1 MRNTIL
7 VFVLIV
13 SGCLTA
19 QAQTLR
25 MDQVPK
31 VAQHN
36 FRTKYPSAQQ
46 ESWEQVAKDTY
57 QVGFF
62 NGKKRQTARF
72 DGTGKWLETETDV
85 QFSQVPGAVSRAV
98 SKEFPGFDVQI
109 ISQIE
114 SPDQTEMTYE
124 VVLFKGKENYDVTF
138 SAKGAILKKEA
149 GSPNE

>member
-1 MRNTIL
+1 MKNAIL
-7 VFVLIV
+7 LFALIL
-13 SGCLTA
+13 SGIISS

-62 NGKKRQTARF
+62 NGKKRQTAQF
-72 DGTGKWLETETDV
+72 DGAGKWLETQTDV